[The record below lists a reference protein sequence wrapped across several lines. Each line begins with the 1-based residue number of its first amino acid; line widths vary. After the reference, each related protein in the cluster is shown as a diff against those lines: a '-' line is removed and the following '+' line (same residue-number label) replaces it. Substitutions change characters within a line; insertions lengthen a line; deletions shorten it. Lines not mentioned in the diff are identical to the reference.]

1 MGTNWGDSL
10 TADIKIAL
18 AANLALHSPVPQRPG
33 TQAMSED
40 TIEAPDW
47 FIRAVAAP
55 REDRVV
61 TVDGCVIH
69 YLRWGDPTKPGVL
82 LVSGSGAHAHWW
94 DFIAPYFTDH
104 NCVAAIDLSGMG
116 DSGHRQ
122 SYSSEV
128 FAKELISVC
137 GDAGFKRDAV
147 IIGHSFGGFVT
158 LKAGLIYGDHLTGV
172 VLVDAPVRPP
182 DYEWERDP
190 KYSPIQPKRVYADFA
205 TALARFRLVPAQP
218 CENRFL
224 LDYLGRHSLVKVEA
238 GWSWKFDDRLFQGF
252 KIGNMSEDLSN
263 LACRVGVIYGENSQ
277 LFSQEVADYMF
288 KVLDRSVP
296 FVAIP
301 EANHHLLLDQPL
313 AVISALRTLL
323 AEWRHS
329 KPQRGDRPESSFLR
343 KLGIV

>member
-1 MGTNWGDSL
+1 
-10 TADIKIAL
+10 
-18 AANLALHSPVPQRPG
+18 
-33 TQAMSED
+33 MSEH
-40 TIEAPDW
+40 TIDAPDW
-47 FIRAVAAP
+47 FKRAVSTP
-55 REDRVV
+55 RVDRVV
-61 TVDGCVIH
+61 EVDGCPIH
-69 YLRWGDPTKPGVL
+69 YLRWGDIAKPGL
-82 LVSGSGAHAHWW
+82 LLAHGSGAHAHWW

-137 GDAGFKRDAV
+137 ADAGFKQDIV

-158 LKAGLIYGDHLTGV
+158 LKTGLIYGNQLTGV

-190 KYSPIQPKRVYADFA
+190 KFSPIQPKKIYPDFE
-205 TALARFRLVPAQP
+205 TAISRFRLVPAQP
-218 CENRFL
+218 CENKFI
-224 LDYLGRHSLVKVEA
+224 LDYLARHSLARVEG
-238 GWSWKFDDRLFQGF
+238 GWHWKFDDQLFRGF
-252 KIGNMSEDLSN
+252 RIGNTAEDLSN

-277 LFSQEVADYMF
+277 LFSQEIVDYMF
-288 KVLDRSVP
+288 KMLDSSVP

-313 AVISALRTLL
+313 AFISALRTLL

-329 KPQRGDRPESSFLR
+329 KPQRGARTKSF
-343 KLGIV
+343 KSPK

>member
-1 MGTNWGDSL
+1 MQTT
-10 TADIKIAL
+10 TA
-18 AANLALHSPVPQRPG
+18 N
-33 TQAMSED
+33 SEVSV
-40 TIEAPDW
+40 TATEAPEW
-47 FIRAVAAP
+47 FKRAVATP

-61 TVDGCVIH
+61 EVEGCPIH
-69 YLRWGDPTKPGVL
+69 YLRWGDTAKPGL
-82 LVSGSGAHAHWW
+82 LLAHGSGAHAHWW

-116 DSGHRQ
+116 DSGHRK

-137 GDAGFKRDAV
+137 EDAGFKENTV

-158 LKAGLIYGDHLTGV
+158 LKTGLIYGDKLTGV

-190 KYSPIQPKRVYADFA
+190 KYSPIQRKKLYPDFE

-218 CENRFL
+218 CENKFI
-224 LDYLGRHSLVKVEA
+224 LDYIARHSLVQVNG
-238 GWSWKFDDRLFQGF
+238 GWSWKFDDQLFNGF
-252 KIGNMSEDLSN
+252 KIGNTSEDLSN

-277 LFSQEVADYMF
+277 LFSQEIVDYMF
-288 KVLDRSVP
+288 KVLDSSVP
-296 FVAIP
+296 FVSIP
-301 EANHHLLLDQPL
+301 EAQHHLLLDQPL
-313 AVISALRTLL
+313 AFVSAIRTLL

-329 KPQRGDRPESSFLR
+329 KPQRGAR
-343 KLGIV
+343 V

>member
-1 MGTNWGDSL
+1 MAGNLSL
-10 TADIKIAL
+10 YSSVLTK
-18 AANLALHSPVPQRPG
+18 AANLETGENTIDSP
-33 TQAMSED
+33 E
-40 TIEAPDW
+40 W
-47 FIRAVAAP
+47 FKRAVSTP

-61 TVDGCVIH
+61 KVEGCPIH
-69 YLRWGDPTKPGVL
+69 YLRWGDTARPGL
-82 LVSGSGAHAHWW
+82 LLAHGSGAHAHWW

-137 GDAGFKRDAV
+137 EDAGFKQNTV

-158 LKAGLIYGDHLTGV
+158 LKAGLIYGDKLTGV

-190 KYSPIQPKRVYADFA
+190 KYSPIQRKKLYPDFE

-218 CENRFL
+218 CENKFI
-224 LDYLGRHSLVKVEA
+224 LDYIARHSLVQVDG
-238 GWSWKFDDRLFQGF
+238 GWSWKFDDQLFNGF
-252 KIGNMSEDLSN
+252 KIGNASEDLSN

-277 LFSQEVADYMF
+277 LFSQEIVDYMF

-296 FVAIP
+296 FVSIP
-301 EANHHLLLDQPL
+301 EAQHHLLLDQPL
-313 AVISALRTLL
+313 AFVSAIRTLL

-329 KPQRGDRPESSFLR
+329 KPQRGARS
-343 KLGIV
+343 LG